1 MTNTSSP
8 VMVTSRA
15 ISWVYRTIEL
25 LWLVSMAMLL
35 SGCGKQ
41 RSIALDDRNALSLA
55 PDIQWAVVKEPYV
68 TYRKDKSWD
77 APTGDYERKGKI
89 LQVLGTSDAGDG
101 VVWLKFSGGYLPSS
115 SVTIESNRYKAERTS
130 QSMQE

>member
-1 MTNTSSP
+1 MRY
-8 VMVTSRA
+8 VTLS
-15 ISWVYRTIEL
+15 L
-25 LWLVSMAMLL
+25 LLRGLIDLARGLCVFFAAMLFAA
-35 SGCGKQ
+35 CNNQKT
-41 RSIALDDRNALSLA
+41 IPLDDRNALSLS
-55 PDIQWAVVKEPYV
+55 PSIQWAVVKEPYV

-115 SVTIESNRYKAERTS
+115 SVTVESNRYKAERTA